1 MIIFSV
7 VVIVAAVVALVVV
20 VAAAAIV
27 ALVVDVV
34 NFVAKFSFLS
44 HRGSLNESSMT

>member
-20 VAAAAIV
+20 VAAAVV
-27 ALVVDVV
+27 ALAVDVV
-34 NFVAKFSFLS
+34 NFVMKLSFLS